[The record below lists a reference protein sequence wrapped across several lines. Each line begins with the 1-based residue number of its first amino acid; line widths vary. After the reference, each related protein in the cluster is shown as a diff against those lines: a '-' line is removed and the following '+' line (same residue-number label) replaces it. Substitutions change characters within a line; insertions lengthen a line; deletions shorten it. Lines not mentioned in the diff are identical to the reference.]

1 MPMILKAF
9 VRFDRFICALNP
21 SFLKN
26 YAFSLDLVAAAF
38 LGGWKRKIK
47 TRGAFMLLNETKLS
61 DGWNQRSNK
70 VWYSHLKIRLT
81 DG

>member
-38 LGGWKRKIK
+38 LGGWKRKIR
-47 TRGAFMLLNETKLS
+47 TRGASMLLYVTKYS
-61 DGWNQRSNK
+61 GGWNHRSNK
-70 VWYSHLKIRLT
+70 VWYSHLTIRLT

>member
-1 MPMILKAF
+1 MILNAF
-9 VRFDRFICALNP
+9 VCFDRFICALNP

-47 TRGAFMLLNETKLS
+47 TKGAFMFWYVTKYS
-61 DGWNQRSNK
+61 GGWNHCSNK
-70 VWYSHLKIRLT
+70 VWCSHLTIRLI